1 MKYMELA
8 TLLKKAAEQGTAN
21 AIKEEHPVPD
31 RLTKAAAYRLYGR
44 SNVDRWL
51 REGLI
56 SKQPTANTS
65 QIFFDRHELETIA
78 ASSNRITYL
87 PVADR

>member
-1 MKYMELA
+1 MKRKELA
-8 TLLKKAAEQGTAN
+8 MLLKNAAEQGVTKAL
-21 AIKEEHPVPD
+21 KEEHSVPD
-31 RLTKAAAYRLYGR
+31 RLTKADAYRLYGR

-56 SKQPTANTS
+56 SLHPTDTS
-65 QIFFDRHELETIA
+65 QAFFDRCELESVA